1 MTQGTTVTRTGIGR
15 RDARGFTLIELM
27 IVVVVVAILSTV
39 AYPSYHEFIVK
50 SKRAEGK
57 AALLEAAQSLERHFT
72 NYNTY
77 PSSLSTAG
85 VRTYSGDSA
94 AKAAYTIAIA
104 AGASGSLASSFTL
117 TATPANGHVDAKCG
131 NLSLNQLGVK
141 GESGTLTAAE
151 CW

>member
-1 MTQGTTVTRTGIGR
+1 MTNTGVGCRIQN
-15 RDARGFTLIELM
+15 GFTLIELM
-27 IVVVVVAILSTV
+27 IVVVVVAVLSSL
-39 AYPSYHEFIVK
+39 AYPSYREFVVK
-50 SKRAEGK
+50 AKRTEGK
-57 AALLEAAQSLERHFT
+57 AALLDAAQALERHFT

-141 GESGTLTAAE
+141 GETGTLTAAE